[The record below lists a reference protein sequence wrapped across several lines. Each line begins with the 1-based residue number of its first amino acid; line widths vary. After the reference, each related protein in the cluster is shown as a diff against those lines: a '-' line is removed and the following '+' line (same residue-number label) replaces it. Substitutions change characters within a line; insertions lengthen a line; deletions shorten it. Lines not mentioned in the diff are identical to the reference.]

1 MVVKGRALETRSLQV
16 TRRLGVMPRQLEAEY
31 QMTGLSSGECE
42 AKLNNI
48 ALSRWASL
56 WGSYDFR
63 AGSLAG
69 WGVASG
75 REP

>member
-42 AKLNNI
+42 AKLNNV
-48 ALSRWASL
+48 ALSWASL
-56 WGSYDFR
+56 WGSAYGGHTTSGQGAWQ
-63 AGSLAG
+63 AG
-69 WGVASG
+69 
-75 REP
+75 E